1 MEQKTLRAEDGY
13 KLDLH
18 IFETENARGC
28 VQIIHGMEE
37 HKERYDAFA
46 QELQKAGFTVVSS
59 DMRGHGVG
67 APELGFFKEKDGYKL
82 LLSDQKRITDY
93 IRERFGFL
101 RIPWEQLSPA
111 TCCRRRVQSM
121 SASCFPVIRI
131 ILARLPWQQ
140 AFC

>member
-46 QELQKAGFTVVSS
+46 AEGRIY
-59 DMRGHGVG
+59 RG
-67 APELGFFKEKDGYKL
+67 
-82 LLSDQKRITDY
+82 
-93 IRERFGFL
+93 
-101 RIPWEQLSPA
+101 
-111 TCCRRRVQSM
+111 
-121 SASCFPVIRI
+121 
-131 ILARLPWQQ
+131 
-140 AFC
+140 